1 MSHRIIQREGQ
12 SRLASPADF
21 TEVPN
26 QNGSS
31 GTESDMVDVGIYQIG
46 LEELNLTSS
55 TDLGVV
61 RNIDDRGY
69 VDMGLSNIQYTEVK
83 VDENSDGVGVELVV
97 DETERSCLLYTS
109 PSPRDRGCSRMPSSA

>member
-46 LEELNLTSS
+46 LEELNLTSK
-55 TDLGVV
+55 TDH
-61 RNIDDRGY
+61 Y
-69 VDMGLSNIQYTEVK
+69 
-83 VDENSDGVGVELVV
+83 
-97 DETERSCLLYTS
+97 
-109 PSPRDRGCSRMPSSA
+109 